1 MKTSEAA
8 ALDAMH
14 VVLAHDYLIQMGGA
28 ERVVATLHRM
38 FPRAPI
44 YTSATDR
51 ARLLPDFRDARIVNT
66 WMQRL
71 PGIRTQ
77 FKKFFPVYPAAFQ
90 SLGRVDA
97 DVAIVSSSGFAKWLR
112 YTDRTRVFC
121 YCHTP
126 PRFFWQPETYLEF
139 EISNPLVKAA
149 ARAFIPWLR
158 RSDYDAAQEVDHF
171 IANSNCVRDRIR
183 ECYGRESTV
192 IYPPVEVERFE
203 VQTADEGYGLVLS
216 RLVAYKSIDRAVRAY
231 TASGRRLIVVG
242 EGPDRARLEAMAG
255 PGVEFKGRASDADV
269 TRYLSGCSAFVFP
282 GLEDFGITPVE
293 AQACGKPVLAFAGG
307 GALETVVDGVTGM
320 FFHDPS
326 PDAMNAVID
335 RMERTK
341 WDPHAIRAHAEQFNE
356 QTFMTNLRNFIAEKM
371 EEQP

>member
-1 MKTSEAA
+1 MSAISEAVP
-8 ALDAMH
+8 ALGR

-38 FPRAPI
+38 FPAAPI

-51 ARLLPDFRDARIVNT
+51 ARLLPDFRYARIVNT
-66 WMQRL
+66 WMQTL
-71 PGIRTQ
+71 PGIRTH
-77 FKKFFPVYPAAFQ
+77 FKKFFPIYSFAFH

-126 PRFFWQPETYLEF
+126 PRFFWQPETYLQF
-139 EISNPLVKAA
+139 EISNPMLKAA
-149 ARAFIPWLR
+149 AKTIIPWLR
-158 RSDYDAAQEVDHF
+158 RSDYEAAQDVDHF

-192 IYPPVEVERFE
+192 IYPPVEVERFQ
-203 VQTADEGYGLVLS
+203 VQTANEGYALVLS

-242 EGPDRARLEAMAG
+242 DGPDRARLEAMAG
-255 PGVEFKGRASDADV
+255 PSVEFKGRASDADV
-269 TRYLSGCSAFVFP
+269 TRYMSGCSAFVFP

-293 AQACGKPVLAFAGG
+293 AQACGKPVLAFGGG
-307 GALETVVDGVTGM
+307 GALETVIDGVTGM

-326 PDAMNAVID
+326 PEAMNAVID
-335 RMERTK
+335 RMERTS
-341 WDPHAIRAHAEQFNE
+341 WDPHAIRAHAEQFDE
-356 QTFMTNLRNFIAEKM
+356 RHFMSNLRNFIAAKLEG
-371 EEQP
+371 QP